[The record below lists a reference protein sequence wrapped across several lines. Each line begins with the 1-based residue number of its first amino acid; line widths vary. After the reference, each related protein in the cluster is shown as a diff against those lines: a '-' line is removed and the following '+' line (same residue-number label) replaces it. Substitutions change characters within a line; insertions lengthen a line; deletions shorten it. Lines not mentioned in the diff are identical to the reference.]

1 MDFNLSNSSDHPE
14 CFDISPAKLDSMSVS
29 ELADAMEEAID
40 LTAEE
45 DYDPA
50 IIDAYLNAM
59 DRKSPVP
66 GDLNTQ
72 TSYNDFTEKVQSLA
86 ATSAPQPQ
94 HQPPKRFQRILRTSL
109 VAALIAACLFGTL
122 VVAQASG
129 IDVLSAIANWTE
141 SVFGYGSLQSDN
153 ALNTPSNVTHTAAGS
168 IQKDPGVPEEYKE
181 LQLALAER
189 NIPLRVPKIPDE
201 FDVEDSQLYIDPVT
215 GNIEFSI
222 AYVQGAS
229 NIGVDLLQTNI
240 PTTIYEKDTADV
252 EEYQYAGI
260 THYIFNNV
268 SNLSA
273 VWRADGIECIITT
286 NLVSLN
292 MKELIQSMYKE

>member
-1 MDFNLSNSSDHPE
+1 MDFNLSNSSDHPV

-40 LTAEE
+40 LMTEE
-45 DYDPA
+45 KYDPA
-50 IIDAYLNAM
+50 IIDVYLNAM

-66 GDLNTQ
+66 GDLITQ
-72 TSYNDFTEKVQSLA
+72 TSYHDFIEKVQPLVA
-86 ATSAPQPQ
+86 IDMPQPQ
-94 HQPPKRFQRILRTSL
+94 CQPPKRLRRVLRTSL
-109 VAALIAACLFGTL
+109 VAALIASCLFGTL

-129 IDVLSAIANWTE
+129 IDVFSAIANWTE
-141 SVFGYGSLQSDN
+141 SVFGFGDLRSDDT
-153 ALNTPSNVTHTAAGS
+153 LNNPSNVTHTAAGS
-168 IQKDPGVPEEYKE
+168 VQVGPDIPEEYKE

-189 NIPLRVPKIPDE
+189 NIPLRVPKMPDE

-222 AYVQGAS
+222 AYAQGVS
-229 NIGVDLLQTNI
+229 NIGFDLLQTNV

-260 THYIFNNV
+260 TYYIFNNV
-268 SNLSA
+268 SNVSA
-273 VWRADGIECIITT
+273 VWRADGVECIITT